1 MGIRRTHI
9 NTNKAR
15 TELSLRQVFFFY
27 LFVLFLIL
35 PISLLLRQAGWSAL
49 ESRIVDSGLY
59 GLLLIPVA
67 YKLDSRIFSRPYW
80 RYPSRAWVGVGII
93 ILVQL
98 VIDTVHPVAPIGV
111 YRRFSAL
118 LAAPI
123 AEESARAVVI
133 RPLTERLGATVGLII
148 TALMWAV
155 MHQYFWVA
163 VCQQLILSL
172 IFVYTRRSLSSCIV
186 AHTAM
191 NIIAAWNISFQ
202 TVHLH

>member
-9 NTNKAR
+9 NTSKTS
-15 TELSLRQVFFFY
+15 TELSLRQVLFFY
-27 LFVLFLIL
+27 LFVLFLSL
-35 PISLLLRQAGWSAL
+35 FISLLLRLAGWSAL

-93 ILVQL
+93 VLVQL
-98 VIDTVHPVAPIGV
+98 AIDSIHPVAPIGA
-111 YRRFSAL
+111 YRRFSAVL
-118 LAAPI
+118 TAPF

-133 RPLTERLGATVGLII
+133 RPLMARLGGATGLVI
-148 TALMWAV
+148 TALMWAL
-155 MHQYFWVA
+155 MHQYFWIA
-163 VCQQLILSL
+163 ICQQLILSL
-172 IFVYTRRSLSSCIV
+172 IFVYTRRSLSSCVV

-202 TVHLH
+202 TIHLH